1 MSKFK
6 DKVAVVTGAAGGIG
20 AAIIRDFSSKGA
32 KVAIFDINEV
42 GINSLAHEVIEN
54 GGEAIAVRCDV
65 SDATD
70 VKAAFDKV
78 IAAFGKVDILI
89 NNAGIIRDNLIFKM
103 TENEWD
109 SVIDIHLKGSFL
121 CAKEAQ
127 RYMVANGYGKIVNL
141 SSTSALG
148 NRGQV
153 NYSAAKAGLQ
163 GFTKTL
169 AIELGPKGINVNAIA
184 PGFIE
189 TEMTKATAERLGITL
204 EQMSQAI
211 IGQLA
216 IKRAG
221 QPQDIANVAAFL
233 CSDEASYVTGQVIY
247 VAGKPTV

>member
-127 RYMVANGYGKIVNL
+127 KYMVANGYGKIVNL

>member
-70 VKAAFDKV
+70 VKVAFDKV

-127 RYMVANGYGKIVNL
+127 KYMVDNGYGKIVNL